1 MAETLSSSEDFELIV
16 VGGGHAGCEAALT
29 AARLGIRTA
38 LFSLNLDRI
47 AWQPCNPA
55 VGGPAKSQLV
65 HEVDALGGV
74 IGRLADATA
83 LQKRVLNASRGPAVW
98 ALRAQTDKRQYA
110 RQMLQLLQHTPNLAL
125 REAMVTGL
133 LTTGSAENGD
143 LRITGVRTYFGS
155 CYRAEAVV
163 LTTGT
168 FLGGQIWVGNQSMP
182 AGRAG
187 EQAAEGLTEALQG
200 LGFSTE
206 RLKTGTPAR
215 VDRRSVAL
223 AQLEEQPSDAADRWF
238 SFDPEAWVSGEQM
251 SCHITRTTA
260 ATHELIRENLHL
272 TPIYGGFIDS
282 KGPRYCPSIE
292 DKIVRFA
299 DKESHQ
305 IFLEPEGRDTPELYI
320 QGFSTGLPE
329 QLQLQ
334 LLRTLPGLE
343 QCVMLRPAYNVEYD
357 YLPATQLLPSLETKR
372 VTGLFSAGQLNGTTG
387 YEEAAAQGL
396 VAGLNAARQI
406 QGKTAVH
413 FPREGSYIGT
423 LIDDLVT
430 KDLREPYRVLTSRSE
445 YRLVLRGDNA
455 DRRLTPL
462 GHDLGLIDER
472 RWQIYQHKL
481 AAIEAETRRLESVRL
496 KASDP
501 AAAAVVEE
509 TGAAIKG
516 SITLADLLR
525 RPGFHGRDLVRHG
538 LAAADLP
545 LDVLEAAEIDVKY
558 SGYLARQTQ
567 QIERVQR
574 QGERAIPAG
583 TDFQAIGTLSR
594 EARERLCAAQPLNL
608 GQASRLP
615 GVSPADIT
623 ALLLWLELQERSQS
637 QAPLASTGRDR

>member
-1 MAETLSSSEDFELIV
+1 MVSADFAPIEHFDVIV
-16 VGGGHAGCEAALT
+16 VGGGHAGCEAAIT
-29 AARLGIRTA
+29 AARLGCSTA

-98 ALRAQTDKRQYA
+98 ALRAQTDKRQYS

-133 LTTGSAENGD
+133 VVEDAA
-143 LRITGVRTYFGS
+143 IQGVRTYFGS
-155 CYRAEAVV
+155 TYSAGAVI
-163 LTTGT
+163 LTAGT
-168 FLGGQIWVGNQSMP
+168 FLGGQIWVGHQSMS

-187 EQAAEGLTEALQG
+187 EQAAEGLTEALQE
-200 LGFSTE
+200 LGFQTD

-215 VDRRSVAL
+215 VDRRSIAL
-223 AQLEEQPSDAADRWF
+223 DQLEEQPSDAADRFF
-238 SFDPEAWVSGEQM
+238 SFDPTSWVSGEQM

-260 ATHELIRENLHL
+260 ATHQLIKDNLHL
-272 TPIYGGFIDS
+272 TPIYGGVIDS

-299 DKESHQ
+299 DKDSHQ
-305 IFLEPEGRDTPELYI
+305 IFLEPEGRDTPEIYV

-329 QLQLQ
+329 RLQLE

-343 QCVMLRPAYNVEYD
+343 QCVMLRPAYAVDYD
-357 YLPATQLLPSLETKR
+357 YLPATQLKPSLETKR
-372 VTGLFSAGQLNGTTG
+372 VKGLFSAGQLNGTTG

-396 VAGLNAARQI
+396 VAGLNAVRQLR
-406 QGKTAVH
+406 QQEPVH

-423 LIDDLVT
+423 MIDDLIT

-462 GHDLGLIDER
+462 GRELGLIDDR
-472 RWQIYQHKL
+472 RWEIYQRKQE
-481 AAIEAETRRLESVRL
+481 AIEAEKQRLESVRL
-496 KASDP
+496 KVSDP
-501 AAAAVVEE
+501 VAAAVAEE
-509 TGAAIKG
+509 TKAAIKG

-525 RPGFHGRDLVRHG
+525 RPGFHSADLVRHG
-538 LAAADLP
+538 LAEAELP
-545 LDVLEAAEIDVKY
+545 LDVREGAEIDIKY
-558 SGYLARQTQ
+558 SGYLARQQQ
-567 QIERVQR
+567 QIDQLKKQAERR
-574 QGERAIPAG
+574 IPEG
-583 TDFQAIGTLSR
+583 IDYEQIGTLSR
-594 EARERLCAAQPLNL
+594 EAREKLSAIEPSNL
-608 GQASRLP
+608 GQASRIP
-615 GVSPADIT
+615 GVSHADVT
-623 ALLLWLELQERSQS
+623 ALMLWLELDSRRNNSLVSTPQS
-637 QAPLASTGRDR
+637 R

>member
-1 MAETLSSSEDFELIV
+1 MSADFAPIEHFDVIV
-16 VGGGHAGCEAALT
+16 VGGGHAGCEAAIT
-29 AARLGIRTA
+29 AARLGCSTA

-98 ALRAQTDKRQYA
+98 ALRAQTDKRQYS

-133 LTTGSAENGD
+133 VVEDAA
-143 LRITGVRTYFGS
+143 IQGVRTYFGS
-155 CYRAEAVV
+155 TYSAGAVI
-163 LTTGT
+163 LTAGT
-168 FLGGQIWVGNQSMP
+168 FLGGQIWVGHQSMS

-187 EQAAEGLTEALQG
+187 EQAAEGLTEALQE
-200 LGFSTE
+200 LGFQTD

-215 VDRRSVAL
+215 VDRRSIAL
-223 AQLEEQPSDAADRWF
+223 DQLEEQPSDAADRFF
-238 SFDPEAWVSGEQM
+238 SFDPTSWVSGEQM

-260 ATHELIRENLHL
+260 ATHQLIKDNLHL
-272 TPIYGGFIDS
+272 TPIYGGVIDS

-299 DKESHQ
+299 DKDSHQ
-305 IFLEPEGRDTPELYI
+305 IFLEPEGRDTPEIYV

-329 QLQLQ
+329 RLQLE

-343 QCVMLRPAYNVEYD
+343 QCVMLRPAYAVDYD
-357 YLPATQLLPSLETKR
+357 YLPATQLKPSLETKR
-372 VTGLFSAGQLNGTTG
+372 VKGLFSAGQLNGTTG

-396 VAGLNAARQI
+396 VAGLNAVRQLR
-406 QGKTAVH
+406 QQEPVH

-423 LIDDLVT
+423 MIDDLIT

-462 GHDLGLIDER
+462 GRELGLIDDR
-472 RWQIYQHKL
+472 RWEIYQRKQE
-481 AAIEAETRRLESVRL
+481 AIEAEKQRLESVRL
-496 KASDP
+496 KVSDP
-501 AAAAVVEE
+501 VAPAVAEE
-509 TGAAIKG
+509 TKAAIKG

-525 RPGFHGRDLVRHG
+525 RPGFHSGDLVRHG
-538 LAAADLP
+538 LAEAELP
-545 LDVLEAAEIDVKY
+545 LDVREGAEIDIKY
-558 SGYLARQTQ
+558 SGYLARQQQ
-567 QIERVQR
+567 QIDQLKKQAERR
-574 QGERAIPAG
+574 IPEG
-583 TDFQAIGTLSR
+583 IDYEQIGTLSR
-594 EARERLCAAQPLNL
+594 EAREKLSAIAPSNL
-608 GQASRLP
+608 GQASRIP
-615 GVSPADIT
+615 GVSHADVT
-623 ALLLWLELQERSQS
+623 ALMLWLELDSRRNNTLVSTPQS
-637 QAPLASTGRDR
+637 R

>member
-1 MAETLSSSEDFELIV
+1 MVSADFAPIEHFDVIV
-16 VGGGHAGCEAALT
+16 VGGGHAGCEAAIT
-29 AARLGIRTA
+29 AARLGCSTA

-98 ALRAQTDKRQYA
+98 ALRAQTDKRQYS

-133 LTTGSAENGD
+133 VVEDAA
-143 LRITGVRTYFGS
+143 IQGVRTYFGS
-155 CYRAEAVV
+155 TYSAGAVI
-163 LTTGT
+163 LTAGT
-168 FLGGQIWVGNQSMP
+168 FLGGQIWVGLQSMS

-187 EQAAEGLTEALQG
+187 EQAAEGLTEALQE
-200 LGFSTE
+200 LGFQTD

-215 VDRRSVAL
+215 VDRRSIAL
-223 AQLEEQPSDAADRWF
+223 DQLEEQPSDAADRFF
-238 SFDPEAWVSGEQM
+238 SFDPTSWVSGEQM

-260 ATHELIRENLHL
+260 ATHQLIKDNLHL
-272 TPIYGGFIDS
+272 TPIYGGVIDS

-299 DKESHQ
+299 DKDSHQ
-305 IFLEPEGRDTPELYI
+305 IFLEPEGRDTPEIYV

-329 QLQLQ
+329 RLQLE

-343 QCVMLRPAYNVEYD
+343 QCVMLRPAYAVDYD
-357 YLPATQLLPSLETKR
+357 YLPATQLKPSLETKR
-372 VTGLFSAGQLNGTTG
+372 VKGLFSAGQLNGTTG

-396 VAGLNAARQI
+396 VAGLNAVRQLR
-406 QGKTAVH
+406 QQEPVH

-423 LIDDLVT
+423 MIDDLIT

-462 GHDLGLIDER
+462 GRELGLIDDR
-472 RWQIYQHKL
+472 RWEIYQRKQDG
-481 AAIEAETRRLESVRL
+481 IEAEKQRLESVRL
-496 KASDP
+496 KVSDP
-501 AAAAVVEE
+501 VAAAVAEE
-509 TGAAIKG
+509 TKAAIKG

-525 RPGFHGRDLVRHG
+525 RPGFHSADLVRHG
-538 LAAADLP
+538 LAEAELP
-545 LDVLEAAEIDVKY
+545 LDVREGAEIDIKY
-558 SGYLARQTQ
+558 SGYLARQQQ
-567 QIERVQR
+567 QIDQLKKQAERR
-574 QGERAIPAG
+574 IPEG
-583 TDFQAIGTLSR
+583 IDYEQIGTLSR
-594 EARERLCAAQPLNL
+594 EAREKLSAIEPSNL
-608 GQASRLP
+608 GQASRIP
-615 GVSPADIT
+615 GVSHADVT
-623 ALLLWLELQERSQS
+623 ALMLWLELDSRRNNTLVSTPQS
-637 QAPLASTGRDR
+637 R